1 MKKLF
6 ILLTLAGLLAFS
18 AAAQANTFVLSGN
31 VLDVGVGSYGSLPDD
46 YFTAGIVYKPA
57 GPGSDI
63 LGNKLNTSPFEVYS
77 IGAGGHWYAIGWGL
91 GAFVATSYDTSSA
104 SSLSALTA
112 TGAFNL
118 NGANLIYM
126 QNIFFA
132 PDSNRINFSVD
143 IINAGTVPAT
153 NVVYSRILNPEPDR
167 NVNIGGS
174 ATINSIPAPNRVR
187 AVGPLTN
194 LYIDLVDLTGGG
206 LPSVG
211 FPGSP
216 YELLNPQNLGNGD
229 YTIDMAWNIGTL
241 APGRSYEID
250 FYYEIGVVPAPPTIL
265 LLGTGIISLLGL
277 RGFTRKI

>member
-6 ILLTLAGLLAFS
+6 ILLALAVLLTFS

-63 LGNKLNTSPFEVYS
+63 LGNKVNTVPFEVFQ
-77 IGAGGHWYAIGWGL
+77 IGVGGQWYAIGWGL
-91 GAFVATSYDTSSA
+91 GAFVSTTYNTSNA

-112 TGAFNL
+112 TGVFNL
-118 NGANLIYM
+118 NGANLIYI

-143 IINAGTVPAT
+143 IINAGDVPAT
-153 NVVYSRILNPEPDR
+153 DVVYARTLDPNPDGS
-167 NVNIGGS
+167 VGGGR

-194 LYIDLVDLTGGG
+194 LYIDLVDLTGSGV
-206 LPSVG
+206 PSVRW
-211 FPGSP
+211 PDSP

-229 YTIDMAWNIGTL
+229 YIIDMAWDIGTL
-241 APGRSYEID
+241 LPGRSAEID
-250 FYYEIGVVPAPPTIL
+250 FYYEVGVVPIPGAVL
-265 LLGTGIISLLGL
+265 LLGTGLLGL
-277 RGFTRKI
+277 GAVGWRRRRG